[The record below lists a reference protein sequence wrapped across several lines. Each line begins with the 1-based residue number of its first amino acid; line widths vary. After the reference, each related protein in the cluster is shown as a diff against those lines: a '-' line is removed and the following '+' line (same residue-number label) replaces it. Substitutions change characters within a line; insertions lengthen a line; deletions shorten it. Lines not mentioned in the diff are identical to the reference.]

1 MINMISKIISS
12 IIELENNSSP
22 RIELDTII
30 NEVLNIVKWEI
41 KKFIVGFDII
51 SYYDGDYQTIEIIS
65 KELTRKDLYVKI
77 IIDSEKK
84 GYNIC
89 LSHDWLKFKDT
100 TKFVGEDIIET
111 LTENIRKIPDNFIK
125 LSNYYGSSS
134 WEDIKEVHLIS
145 GFFKINRSSDYN
157 FIKVLDEVLQIY
169 IDLIIDYESLE
180 NYSILEDIK
189 EIFKL
194 YPIEKEDFPHNLL
207 AYEIISYM
215 KYDLYETI
223 RDLYN
228 GLPEDLKVSIRK
240 ANHEYALTSNLS
252 DDLNELSTS
261 IFYRDGLILGITFEC
276 NDKAIKFYISQDL
289 DRINSPREGSK
300 IGNALIDVVKKINKK
315 LDFEKIEKT
324 EIFHLEET
332 GKYYDIYRFHWIC
345 SKRIKIE
352 GIDEDTLIEEFIKFK
367 DIYDNISDEYKK
379 LRSFYDEFEV
389 DEINP

>member
-1 MINMISKIISS
+1 M
-12 IIELENNSSP
+12 
-22 RIELDTII
+22 
-30 NEVLNIVKWEI
+30 
-41 KKFIVGFDII
+41 
-51 SYYDGDYQTIEIIS
+51 
-65 KELTRKDLYVKI
+65 
-77 IIDSEKK
+77 
-84 GYNIC
+84 
-89 LSHDWLKFKDT
+89 
-100 TKFVGEDIIET
+100 
-111 LTENIRKIPDNFIK
+111 K
-125 LSNYYGSSS
+125 L
-134 WEDIKEVHLIS
+134 
-145 GFFKINRSSDYN
+145 
-157 FIKVLDEVLQIY
+157 
-169 IDLIIDYESLE
+169 
-180 NYSILEDIK
+180 
-189 EIFKL
+189 
-194 YPIEKEDFPHNLL
+194 
-207 AYEIISYM
+207 SYM

-332 GKYYDIYRFHWIC
+332 EKYYDIYRFHWIC
-345 SKRIKIE
+345 SKKIKIE